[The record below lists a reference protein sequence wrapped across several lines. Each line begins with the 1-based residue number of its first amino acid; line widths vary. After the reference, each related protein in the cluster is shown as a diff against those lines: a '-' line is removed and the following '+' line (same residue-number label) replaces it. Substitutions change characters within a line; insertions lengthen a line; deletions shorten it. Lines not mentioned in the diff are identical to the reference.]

1 MWEWCLD
8 AYDEDYYNR
17 SPEVSPLAGDTDI
30 EELIISF
37 PITKE
42 LI

>member
-1 MWEWCLD
+1 MHMMKK
-8 AYDEDYYNR
+8 
-17 SPEVSPLAGDTDI
+17 SPEVSPLVGDTDI